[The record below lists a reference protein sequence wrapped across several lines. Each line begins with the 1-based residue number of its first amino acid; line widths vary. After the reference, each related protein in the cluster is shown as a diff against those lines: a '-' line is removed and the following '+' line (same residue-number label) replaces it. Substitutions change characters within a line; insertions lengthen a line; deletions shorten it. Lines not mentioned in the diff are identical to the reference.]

1 MFPKPNSLEILPRWY
16 VSFQTWHACRE
27 STGTDG
33 PSLGPLS
40 LTDPKST
47 IANHQHSGYKNNGLW
62 EGGPKNH
69 DMFCI
74 SWDTGLG
81 APGHMFSSTLFPQA
95 VLEIH
100 CILNENWGCPSCFPY
115 KGLGREVSPAEVHS
129 LQQNLGGFFLSSERH
144 IEHQGNNK
152 NWAEELGQNTEHRYR
167 QRYWI
172 YLRGTKYIQFVP
184 HPRAQGPLISLAM
197 LFLLSSDKVLLA

>member
-16 VSFQTWHACRE
+16 VSFQHGMLAEKARAL
-27 STGTDG
+27 TGRVWGRCLWPTPKVPLQTANIQNTKIKDYERG
-33 PSLGPLS
+33 DLKIMRCFVFHEILGLV
-40 LTDPKST
+40 LR
-47 IANHQHSGYKNNGLW
+47 A
-62 EGGPKNH
+62 
-69 DMFCI
+69 
-74 SWDTGLG
+74 
-81 APGHMFSSTLFPQA
+81 MFSSTLFPQA

-129 LQQNLGGFFLSSERH
+129 LQENLGGFFLSSERH

-152 NWAEELGQNTEHRYR
+152 NWAEELGQNTRHRYR

-184 HPRAQGPLISLAM
+184 HPRAQGPLISLAV